1 MRAKIDA
8 FLTLTRRSA
17 PPSPE
22 GRGTRPYMTAELK
35 SAPHKRLSRQQG
47 RNLDNGDHRPSL
59 QYTGCPAD
67 GVMNVLQLGDRVR
80 VEHEWI
86 RIGQPEA
93 PVEIIQR
100 IGQRKPA
107 VDQGLERMLY

>member
-22 GRGTRPYMTAELK
+22 GRGTRPYMTPKLK

-47 RNLDNGDHRPSL
+47 CNLDNGGPRPLL
-59 QYTGCPAD
+59 Q
-67 GVMNVLQLGDRVR
+67 
-80 VEHEWI
+80 
-86 RIGQPEA
+86 
-93 PVEIIQR
+93 
-100 IGQRKPA
+100 
-107 VDQGLERMLY
+107 